1 MGGDFGNECL
11 LFSSYHNIFV
21 ASSLLFSHL
30 LPLPLVR
37 PAQNGLRR
45 HSIRPRQHC
54 LHQVCI
60 SSSDTQPKSAHRRL
74 SRYWGKRDTRL
85 ILPTNSSLS
94 VTLDQDHLRST
105 TTSRADASFEAGDR
119 LWLNGKEEAIKEGG
133 RLAVCIKELR
143 GWRKEME
150 DKEKDLPKVGYLFYS
165 CNMERWRRGL
175 C

>member
-1 MGGDFGNECL
+1 M
-11 LFSSYHNIFV
+11 
-21 ASSLLFSHL
+21 
-30 LPLPLVR
+30 
-37 PAQNGLRR
+37 
-45 HSIRPRQHC
+45 
-54 LHQVCI
+54 
-60 SSSDTQPKSAHRRL
+60 SAHRRL

-105 TTSRADASFEAGDR
+105 TTSRADASFETGDR

-143 GWRKEME
+143 EWRKEME
-150 DKEKDLPKVGYLFYS
+150 DKQKDLPKVGFLFYS
-165 CNMERWRRGL
+165 CNMEKWRRGL

>member
-1 MGGDFGNECL
+1 MC
-11 LFSSYHNIFV
+11 FV
-21 ASSLLFSHL
+21 FLVPCCLLFSHL
-30 LPLPLVR
+30 LPLPR
-37 PAQNGLRR
+37 PAQNGPRS
-45 HSIRPRQHC
+45 HSIRARQHC
-54 LHQVCI
+54 VHQVRI
-60 SSSDTQPKSAHRRL
+60 FSSGTLTPAHRI

-143 GWRKEME
+143 AWRNEME
-150 DKEKDLPKVGYLFYS
+150 TKDKDLPKVRLFV
-165 CNMERWRRGL
+165 L
-175 C
+175 LPQ